1 MLLVNSEGILYD
13 VPVEILSGAKVTDW
27 IENKED
33 ILKMFQDLRGV
44 MMKMEE
50 FRDDI
55 KSDVGLGPCCACA
68 GGGQAINYAKYDR

>member
-1 MLLVNSEGILYD
+1 MLLVNSEGTLYD
-13 VPVEILSGAKVTDW
+13 VPVELLSGAKVNNW
-27 IENKED
+27 VKNKED
-33 ILKMFQDLRGV
+33 ILKLFQDLRGV
-44 MMKMEE
+44 IMKMED